1 MRQYD
6 TRTGWGVVLISLGL
20 VFLLA
25 QFTGFELG
33 RYGWPLI
40 VVAVGGAL
48 LLIGLAGV
56 DPSRA
61 AVYPGLIV
69 LTVGLLLLYQNTF
82 DHWES
87 WAYAWALI
95 PAAVGLARALHTSVT
110 DGATSEIRGGL
121 SMAGTFA
128 VIFFIGFAFFEG
140 FLNISGR
147 GFGDLGRYA
156 VPASL
161 ILIGALMLLGRLDRL
176 GLSGRST
183 KRG

>member
-6 TRTGWGVVLISLGL
+6 PRTGWGVVLIAAGL
-20 VFLLA
+20 VFLVMQL
-25 QFTGFELG
+25 TDFELG
-33 RYGWPLI
+33 RYGWPFLI
-40 VVAVGGAL
+40 VAVGAAL
-48 LLIGLAGV
+48 LVIGLAGV

-95 PAAVGLARALHTSVT
+95 PASVGLARALHTRLT
-110 DGATSEIRGGL
+110 DGATAEIRGGL

-128 VIFFIGFAFFEG
+128 AIFVIGFAFFEG
-140 FLNISGR
+140 MLNISGR
-147 GFGDLGRYA
+147 GFGEVGRYA
-156 VPASL
+156 VPAGL
-161 ILIGALMLLGRLDRL
+161 ILIGALMLLGRLDL
-176 GLSGRST
+176 FGMSGRP
-183 KRG
+183 RHD